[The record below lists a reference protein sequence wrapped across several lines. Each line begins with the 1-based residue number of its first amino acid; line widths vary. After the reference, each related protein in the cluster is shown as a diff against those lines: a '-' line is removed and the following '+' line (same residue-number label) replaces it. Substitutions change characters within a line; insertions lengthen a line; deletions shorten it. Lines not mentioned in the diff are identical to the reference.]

1 MRVTVTPK
9 DEERLVVLMARE
21 RPRSAVVAPGGDLVT
36 AGGGGGGGGGGEG
49 SDGDS
54 SGSLEEISADDFKKE
69 SSAAGGAA
77 AAAAAQQRSRVWMGY
92 NIPRSYAP
100 AFHSFAWAQAVQN
113 KPLVPRAADAADEDE
128 VEHVVDTSDEEK
140 EEGEIEEGEAVQT
153 TTTSSSSPPCAQPP
167 ETIDLDSDAPEKSE
181 SMVAMYGGGAA
192 PAGAEEEEV
201 DFDQRVGSIL
211 EELEMVSIEEAEKS
225 FEGACTRLRTCFE
238 NLKPLFPES
247 GSPMPML
254 DALVQQ
260 AFVGIDTITTVANS
274 YDMPKRE
281 QTKNMLLKL
290 LFHIKNRY
298 SDMLT
303 PDQRDEL
310 DSRVRQLVFED
321 GKDNANGPNATS
333 TNAAAPS
340 GQVLSE
346 RLPFESGAG
355 NSFSKV
361 EIPAKN
367 RMVSPLLDLHADY
380 DENSLPSPTRDS
392 KPPFDVPKPIG
403 YGALPMAPD
412 RPSVLERV
420 EPAKNSSYQSFNDAL
435 KAVCYYQQKHGQK
448 SNFASD
454 DLPSPT
460 PSGDGDKSGDK
471 GGDVFGEVSSF
482 SASNKIALPIVN
494 QMPSRPSTVS
504 SNSDSFAGG
513 PPGYAKQIENSVSG
527 SNHLLKATAKS
538 RDPRLKFL
546 NRDTGGVADANRR
559 VNFAEPNP
567 SKDRTMGGG
576 VSINSRK
583 NKAVDEPM
591 VDENALKRSRGVIGN
606 LRDMQPTGRGG
617 WAKDGGNISSYSS
630 DGFQPNQNTRLGN
643 NTTGNHNIRTDST
656 LASNLNNT
664 TNNSGTSPGIVQA
677 PQTNSAPQT
686 SSAPAVS
693 LPAMLKDIAVNPTML
708 MQWIQMEQQKMS
720 ASEPQQKV
728 TASVGMT
735 SNVTPGMVL
744 PLGNAP
750 KTTEVAAVPS
760 VRPQVPMQSAPMHS
774 QNDTGVIR
782 MKPRDPRRILHSNI
796 VQKND
801 TVPPVGVEQAK
812 SNGTAPPD
820 SQSSKD
826 HLLNQDQKAEQLQ
839 AIALPSLPVTSSA
852 RPVTM
857 NANPVSNSQLAAT
870 ALMPPH
876 GNTKQTSS
884 SVNKAD
890 PRLAAGQ
897 NESNDDAATS
907 TGPVTAPDA
916 VPPASPYGDVD
927 HLLDGYDDQQKALIQ
942 KERARRIKE
951 QHKMFAARKLCLVLD
966 LDHTLLN
973 SAKFIEVDHIHGEI
987 LRKKEEQ
994 DRERAE
1000 RHLFCFNHMG
1010 MWTKLRPGIWN
1021 FLEKASKLYEL
1032 HLYTM
1037 GNKVYATEMAKVLD
1051 PTGTLFAGRVI
1062 SRGDDGDPFDSDE
1075 RVPKSKDLDGV
1086 LGMESAVVIIDDSVR
1101 VWPHNKHNLIV
1112 VERYTYFP
1120 CSRRQFGLPGPSLL
1134 EIDRDERPE
1143 DGTLASSLAVIERI
1157 HKNFFSHPN
1166 LNDAD
1171 VRSILASEQQRI
1183 LGGCRIVFSRIFPV
1197 GEANPH
1203 MHPLWQTAEQ
1213 FGAVCTNQI
1222 DDRVTH
1228 VVANSLGT
1236 DKVNWAL
1243 STGRFVVHPGWV
1255 EASAL
1260 LYRRASELDF
1270 AVK

>member
-36 AGGGGGGGGGGEG
+36 AGGGGGGGG
-49 SDGDS
+49 
-54 SGSLEEISADDFKKE
+54 
-69 SSAAGGAA
+69 AGAG
-77 AAAAAQQRSRVWMGY
+77 AAAQQRSRVWMGY
-92 NIPRSYAP
+92 SMPRNYAP

-113 KPLVPRAADAADEDE
+113 KPLVPRNAAADEDE

-140 EEGEIEEGEAVQT
+140 EEGEIEEGEAGMA
-153 TTTSSSSPPCAQPP
+153 SSSPPRAQP
-167 ETIDLDSDAPEKSE
+167 ETIDLDADAPEKSE
-181 SMVAMYGGGAA
+181 SVAVDGSGA
-192 PAGAEEEEV
+192 PVGAEEDEV

-260 AFVGIDTITTVANS
+260 AFVGIDTITSVAIS

-298 SDMLT
+298 SAMLT

-321 GKDNANGPNATS
+321 GKDNANGPSATPA
-333 TNAAAPS
+333 TNTTNVGAPS

-346 RLPFESGAG
+346 RLPFESRAG
-355 NSFSKV
+355 NSFSGSSMLKV

-367 RMVSPLLDLHADY
+367 RIVSPLLDLHADY

-392 KPPFDVPKPIG
+392 APPFPVPKPIG
-403 YGALPMAPD
+403 FSAFPMPPE
-412 RPSVLERV
+412 RPSFMERV
-420 EPAKNSSYQSFNDAL
+420 EPTKNPSYPSLNDAL
-435 KAVCYYQQKHGQK
+435 KAVSSYQQKYGQK
-448 SNFASD
+448 STFASD

-471 GGDVFGEVSSF
+471 GGDTFGEVSSF
-482 SASNKIALPIVN
+482 SASNKTALPIVN
-494 QMPSRPSTVS
+494 QMPSSQTSTIS
-504 SNSDSFAGG
+504 SSDNFAGG
-513 PPGYAKQIENSVSG
+513 PPGYAKQIENPVSG
-527 SNHLLKATAKS
+527 SNHVPKLSAKS

-546 NRDTGGVADANRR
+546 NRDPTGVADVNRR
-559 VNFAEPNP
+559 VNFAESNP
-567 SKDRTMGGG
+567 SKDRTMGAG
-576 VSINSRK
+576 VTRK
-583 NKAVDEPM
+583 HKADEPL
-591 VDENALKRSRGVIGN
+591 VDENMSKRSRGGFGDP
-606 LRDMQPTGRGG
+606 RDMLAHTGRGG
-617 WAKDGGNISSYSS
+617 WARDGGNISSYPS

-643 NTTGNHNIRTDST
+643 STTGSLNLRADS
-656 LASNLNNT
+656 APVSNTKNM
-664 TNNSGTSPGIVQA
+664 TNSSGTSSGIVQA
-677 PQTNSAPQT
+677 PQTNPVPQT

-693 LPAMLKDIAVNPTML
+693 LPAMLKDIAVNPAML
-708 MQWIQMEQQKMS
+708 VHWIQMEQQKMS
-720 ASEPQQKV
+720 AAEPQQKV
-728 TASVGMT
+728 TVPVGMA
-735 SNVTPGMVL
+735 SNVSTGTVL

-750 KTTEVAAVPS
+750 KTTEVAPVSS
-760 VRPQVPMQSAPMHS
+760 VRPQVPIQTATGHV
-774 QNDTGVIR
+774 QNDAGVIR

-796 VQKND
+796 AQKND
-801 TVPPVGVEQAK
+801 TVPPVCVEQAK
-812 SNGTAPPD
+812 SNGTALPD
-820 SQSSKD
+820 SQGSKD
-826 HLLNQDQKAEQLQ
+826 HLPNHDQQ
-839 AIALPSLPVTSSA
+839 AVQPQTSALPSQSVSSV
-852 RPVTM
+852 RPATV
-857 NANPVSNSQLAAT
+857 NVNPVSNSQLAAT
-870 ALMPPH
+870 ALMPH
-876 GNTKQTSS
+876 GDSQKTSS

-897 NESNDDAATS
+897 NESNGDAKTS
-907 TGPVTAPDA
+907 TGPATAPDS
-916 VPPASPYGDVD
+916 VPPASPWGELD

-942 KERARRIKE
+942 KERARRIME
-951 QHKMFAARKLCLVLD
+951 QQKMFAARKLCLVLD

-973 SAKFIEVDHIHGEI
+973 SAKFLEVDHIHEEI

-1000 RHLFCFNHMG
+1000 RHLFCFHHMG

-1051 PTGTLFAGRVI
+1051 PTGALFAGRVI
-1062 SRGDDGDPFDSDE
+1062 SRGDDGDNFDSDE

-1157 HKNFFSHPN
+1157 HQNFFSHPN

-1171 VRSILASEQQRI
+1171 VRSILASEQQSI